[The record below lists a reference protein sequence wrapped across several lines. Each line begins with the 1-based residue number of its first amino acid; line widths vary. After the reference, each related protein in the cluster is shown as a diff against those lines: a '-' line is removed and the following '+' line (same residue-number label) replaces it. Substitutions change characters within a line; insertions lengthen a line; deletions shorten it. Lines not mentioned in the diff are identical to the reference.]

1 MGRSEAD
8 RAAADQFLKQC
19 LNKKKSFF
27 ASLFYL
33 GTRVGGGPWLPTPW
47 RWGYGWEDWPRG
59 YESLE
64 HSPSTIQLLENLHIE
79 QEVQKHL
86 QEYPLR
92 N

>member
-1 MGRSEAD
+1 M
-8 RAAADQFLKQC
+8 
-19 LNKKKSFF
+19 
-27 ASLFYL
+27 
-33 GTRVGGGPWLPTPW
+33 PWLPTPW

-64 HSPSTIQLLENLHIE
+64 NSPSTIQLLEKLHIE